1 MNPYAIRLKQ
11 ALWDVME
18 EAEMFGDL
26 DAAQRAE
33 ALRWL
38 NSLPEPTIAALGRAF
53 TKAAKETNPC

>member
-1 MNPYAIRLKQ
+1 MSPYSVRLKV
-11 ALWDVME
+11 AMMDAME

-38 NSLPEPTIAALGRAF
+38 NSLPDMTIDAIGRSFA
-53 TKAAKETNPC
+53 KAAKEVAR